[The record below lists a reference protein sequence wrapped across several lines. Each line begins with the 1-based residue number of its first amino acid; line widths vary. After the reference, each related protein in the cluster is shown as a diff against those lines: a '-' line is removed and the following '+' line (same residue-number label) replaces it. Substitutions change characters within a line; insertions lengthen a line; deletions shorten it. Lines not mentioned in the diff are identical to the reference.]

1 MIIATCL
8 RLGWASL
15 NSRKAQRGKPVLAR
29 LPLWCLVVFAMAAVP
44 GLAQEE
50 PPREAKSRQ
59 EAVELIQRYCGSCH
73 HLPSPSLLPRHS
85 WPRVIDSMVELA
97 KNRTGQDVIPAEA
110 VPHIKALYYGSSP
123 EELASLPYIDRPH
136 PNVEWSA
143 ATIDS
148 GSSIPQILNIQ
159 RVELESEYD
168 LNFLVSDG
176 ERGEL
181 RLLQTDGGESLAW
194 EETVLAQIELPIKAR
209 VVDFNGNGRQDIL
222 VADLGD
228 FAPSGVLA
236 GKIFLLEQNAEGGYE
251 KKRLMHQL
259 GRVTDIRALDLD
271 DDGDLDLAVAVF
283 GGGDVGEVF
292 WLENQGGGDYQKRPL
307 LGLSGALNIT
317 PVDLN
322 GDGKMDLV
330 SLVAQE
336 HEALIAFINQGKGA
350 FERVDILDAGHPMF
364 GATSMIVEDLN
375 RDGKPDIIFTNGDA
389 FDTQTDPKPYHG
401 VQWLENKGNMEFAAH
416 DIGRFYG
423 AANVA
428 VGDMDGDDDPDLVVS
443 SWTNYWDDERRQS
456 LVWFEN
462 TGDLQFRPRPIS
474 DQYRGVVP
482 LELVDVTGNG
492 RLDIV
497 TGAFRMD
504 ILKEFLSIKEGVPSV
519 DRDKMKADRREP
531 SDRLLLFI
539 NQASEGSR

>member
-1 MIIATCL
+1 MFVTVT
-8 RLGWASL
+8 RSSVEAS
-15 NSRKAQRGKPVLAR
+15 NETGPEVQRDKAVLVRRWLSFMALAVAGASSPVL
-29 LPLWCLVVFAMAAVP
+29 
-44 GLAQEE
+44 G
-50 PPREAKSRQ
+50 EAPEGKSRQ
-59 EAVELIQRYCGSCH
+59 EVVELTQRYCGGCH
-73 HLPSPSLLPRHS
+73 HLPSPSLLPRSS

-123 EELASLPYIDRPH
+123 EALPSLPYIDQAH
-136 PNVEWSA
+136 PDLAWEAMN
-143 ATIDS
+143 IGQGS
-148 GSSIPQILNIQ
+148 GIPQILNIQ
-159 RVELESEYD
+159 KVDIDSEFA

-181 RLLQTDGGESLAW
+181 RLLQTNGGEKPLW
-194 EETVLAQIELPIKAR
+194 EERGLGEIDLPIKAQ

-236 GKIFLLEQNAEGGYE
+236 GKIFLLKQDADGNYE
-251 KKRLMHQL
+251 KELLMHQL
-259 GRVTDIRALDLD
+259 GRVTDIQALDLD
-271 DDGDLDLAVAVF
+271 EDGDLDLAVAVF
-283 GGGDVGEVF
+283 GGGGVGEVF
-292 WLENQGGGDYQKRPL
+292 WLENQGGGDYQQHPL

-322 GDGKMDLV
+322 GDGKMDLAT
-330 SLVAQE
+330 LVAQE
-336 HEALIAFINQGKGA
+336 HETLIAFVNRGDGE
-350 FERVDILDAGHPMF
+350 FERVDIVDAGHPMF

-401 VQWLENKGNMEFAAH
+401 VQWLENKGNLQFAAH

-428 VGDMDGDDDPDLVVS
+428 VGDMDGDGDPDVVVS

-462 TGDLQFRPRPIS
+462 TGDLKFRPRPIS

-504 ILKEFLSIKEGVPSV
+504 ILKEFLTVTDGIPVMDTE
-519 DRDKMKADRREP
+519 KMKSDRRET

-539 NQASEGSR
+539 NNDKTP

>member
-1 MIIATCL
+1 MMVILTRL
-8 RLGWASL
+8 RSAVPSAKGLKAPRIKASL
-15 NSRKAQRGKPVLAR
+15 AGFQIG
-29 LPLWCLVVFAMAAVP
+29 CLVLAMAAAP
-44 GLAQEE
+44 SLAQESS
-50 PPREAKSRQ
+50 PREGKSRQ
-59 EAVELIQRYCGSCH
+59 EVVELTQRYCGGCH

-123 EELASLPYIDRPH
+123 EELASLPYIDQPH
-136 PNVEWSA
+136 PSLEWNA
-143 ATIDS
+143 ATIGP
-148 GSSIPQILNIQ
+148 GSSIPQILDIQ
-159 RVELESEYD
+159 RVELVDSEYD

-181 RLLQTDGGESLAW
+181 RLLQTEGGESPAW
-194 EETVLAQIELPIKAR
+194 KEKVLAEIALPIKAR
-209 VVDFNGNGRQDIL
+209 VVDFNGNGREDIL

-228 FAPSGVLA
+228 IAPSGVLA
-236 GKIFLLEQNAEGGYE
+236 GKLFLLEQNAEGDYE
-251 KKRLMHQL
+251 KKLLMHQL
-259 GRVTDIRALDLD
+259 GRVTDIQALDLD

-292 WLENQGGGDYQKRPL
+292 WLENQGSGDYQKRPL
-307 LGLSGALNIT
+307 LGLSGALNLT

-330 SLVAQE
+330 TLVAQE
-336 HEALIAFINQGKGA
+336 HETLIAFINQGKGA

-375 RDGKPDIIFTNGDA
+375 RDGRPDIIFTNGDA

-428 VGDMDGDDDPDLVVS
+428 VGDMDGDGDPDLVVS

-504 ILKEFLSIKEGVPSV
+504 ILKEFMSVKDGVPSV
-519 DRDKMKADRREP
+519 DTGKMKADQRGE

-539 NQASEGSR
+539 NNQDS